1 MNGLI
6 RDINN
11 NNNNR
16 IVSSARSSHKSHN
29 DKQLNIKPNAIIPIP
44 MKLNVRKVLLSPHKI
59 LPANQITQ
67 QNVLSLRSIEKKHK
81 IKYSPL
87 RTAIN
92 NTTTTTSAFGNSGQ
106 KSFCTKTYLNIN
118 LSPSKNNKNSI
129 KHTNN
134 NITSSNTNNNS
145 TNTSS
150 TSLQDKIFSPGDF
163 SKNQRLIMELTK
175 QLLNNT
181 SSSSSSSSSLSSTL
195 QPSSIHK
202 RQFLS
207 PQSKP
212 HYTQQPFPPYLPPKS
227 FTSKHKKTLILD
239 LDETLVHSALK
250 PFINTNPNFILDIPF
265 ENQTQSIYVLIRPYV
280 EEFLLRTSSLFELVV
295 FTASIPEYANPLL
308 NRLDPLRRIS
318 HRLFR
323 QHCIYSN
330 NFFIKDLSKI
340 NRPLNEMI
348 IIDNNPIS
356 YVLNKDN
363 GIPILSWYD
372 DENDSELMKVLPFVE
387 YLANVDDVRDAIRKS
402 VDGGFVNYNVVN
414 EMIKECSKGNG
425 AVKTKLEKDMQI
437 CDSNNNNNNGVVN
450 SSNNNNSHNN
460 SFNVNRISYTDRNVS
475 TVSSSKHK
483 ANYDDSNKLRDSIGI
498 TLNDMFG
505 YSSNNNNNNNSN
517 SSSNGIK
524 TLKNSI
530 SSNTIG
536 NGVNS
541 VSSLSTYSI
550 LNRNKSNPFVLDMS
564 PIMLNTSMYKDKN
577 NNYNNEPTNGNETD
591 ENDFYSKAYESK
603 RLTSSRTQNN
613 IILPSNNYKPL
624 QSNPNR
630 KEIKKHFFSPKHT
643 VMSLY
648 TSNTNTNTVNPNTNT
663 NNNTFGNLDDTL
675 NQITTT
681 SFNRHLSSSN
691 YLRNSSN
698 KFSLSRSSEK
708 KCNVFSKENTT
719 LNGSISSTDIKRIS
733 LHGSKQKEYLLQH
746 LERKIHYIKTPTATI
761 SLHDDNKNSS
771 KLKQI
776 RIYTYGNTNTG
787 KNEVNKSCSNIKKK
801 HFITKIKQ
809 HDI

>member
-92 NTTTTTSAFGNSGQ
+92 NTTTTSAFGNSGQ

>member
-118 LSPSKNNKNSI
+118 LSPSKHNKNSI

-134 NITSSNTNNNS
+134 NNTSSNTNNNS

-181 SSSSSSSSSLSSTL
+181 SSSSSSSSSSSLSSTL

-280 EEFLLRTSSLFELVV
+280 EEFLLKTSSLFELVV

-425 AVKTKLEKDMQI
+425 AVKTKLEN
-437 CDSNNNNNNGVVN
+437 DSNNNNNNGVVN
-450 SSNNNNSHNN
+450 SSSNNNSHNN

-483 ANYDDSNKLRDSIGI
+483 ANYDDSSNKLRDSIGI

-505 YSSNNNNNNNSN
+505 YSSNNNNNNSN

-776 RIYTYGNTNTG
+776 RIYTYGNTNAG

>member
-11 NNNNR
+11 NNNNNR
-16 IVSSARSSHKSHN
+16 IASSARSSHKAHN
-29 DKQLNIKPNAIIPIP
+29 DKQLNIKQNAIIPIP

-92 NTTTTTSAFGNSGQ
+92 NTTTFGSSGQ

-118 LSPSKNNKNSI
+118 LSPSKPNKDNI
-129 KHTNN
+129 KHTN
-134 NITSSNTNNNS
+134 SSNI

-163 SKNQRLIMELTK
+163 TSFTKNESKNQRLIMELTK

-181 SSSSSSSSSLSSTL
+181 SSSSSCSLSSTL

-212 HYTQQPFPPYLPPKS
+212 QVTQSFPLYLPPKS

-280 EEFLLRTSSLFELVV
+280 EEFLLKTSTLFELVV

-348 IIDNNPIS
+348 IIDNNPRS
-356 YVLNKDN
+356 SVLNKDN

-372 DENDSELMKVLPFVE
+372 DENDCELMKVLPFVE
-387 YLANVDDVRDAIRKS
+387 YLASVGDVRDVIRKS

-414 EMIKECSKGNG
+414 EMIKDSKGNG
-425 AVKTKLEKDMQI
+425 AVKELVNQKELQSD
-437 CDSNNNNNNGVVN
+437 NNGVVN
-450 SSNNNNSHNN
+450 NSSCNSHNS

-475 TVSSSKHK
+475 TVSSSKQK
-483 ANYDDSNKLRDSIGI
+483 GNFDDNKLRESIGI
-498 TLNDMFG
+498 TFNDMNV
-505 YSSNNNNNNNSN
+505 YSSNSN
-517 SSSNGIK
+517 NGIK

-541 VSSLSTYSI
+541 VSSLSTFSI

-564 PIMLNTSMYKDKN
+564 PIMLNTSMYKDAHN
-577 NNYNNEPTNGNETD
+577 YNYNNEHTNGNDND
-591 ENDFYSKAYESK
+591 ESDFYSKAYEGK

-613 IILPSNNYKPL
+613 IVLPSNNYKPL
-624 QSNPNR
+624 QSKPNR

-648 TSNTNTNTVNPNTNT
+648 TSNNTNTTSSNNN
-663 NNNTFGNLDDTL
+663 NNNTFGNNLDDTL

-719 LNGSISSTDIKRIS
+719 LNGSISSTDVKRIS
-733 LHGSKQKEYLLQH
+733 LHGKHNNSKQKENLFQH

-761 SLHDDNKNSS
+761 SLHDDNNNNNKSGSNNNNN
-771 KLKQI
+771 LKQI
-776 RIYTYGNTNTG
+776 RIYTYGNIND
-787 KNEVNKSCSNIKKK
+787 VNKSCSNIKKK